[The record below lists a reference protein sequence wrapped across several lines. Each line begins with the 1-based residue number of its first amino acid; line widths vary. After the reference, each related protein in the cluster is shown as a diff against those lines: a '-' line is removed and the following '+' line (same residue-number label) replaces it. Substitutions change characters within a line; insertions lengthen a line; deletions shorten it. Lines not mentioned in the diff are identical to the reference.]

1 MTINRYAKAILAII
15 AAVLV
20 VLVSALSDGHVSAIE
35 ATNSGIAGVTAVG
48 VYLVPNLASG
58 AGAYLKL
65 VVAILG
71 AVLAALLT
79 ILTNALGTGI
89 TPADLLTLVLAGIG
103 AVGVGIIP
111 NAARSL
117 TPGPTDPLL
126 ADSTN
131 HTDAA

>member
-1 MTINRYAKAILAII
+1 MTLNRYTKAILAII

-58 AGAYLKL
+58 PGRYLKL
-65 VVAILG
+65 VVAVLG

-79 ILTNALGTGI
+79 VLTNALGNGI
-89 TPADLLTLVLAGIG
+89 TPADLITLVLAGIG
-103 AVGVGIIP
+103 AAGVGIVP
-111 NAARSL
+111 NAPQALSPL
-117 TPGPTDPLL
+117 ATDLV
-126 ADSTN
+126 ASDGTN
-131 HTDAA
+131 HTDAS